1 MFIDPSVSSTSVLN
15 LDAAISGVLLE
26 HELSESQPSISISA
40 WVKLDR
46 YTSVTPTIYA
56 QIKTNNNT
64 WDEGYLETTDVLS
77 PDIWY
82 KIAMSYDNA
91 TGIFTIYINDE
102 IAATTTL
109 SGDLDISAFTPQ
121 LGFTD
126 LDHCEYSIKEL
137 IFYDSVQTLAELEA
151 TSNLLKEPT
160 EDMISVWLFN
170 EGTGTVTY
178 DLVDSYE
185 GTLINCTWGTLET
198 IGIYPKI
205 TRVLNSSSTQI
216 FVQNDDIFEIG
227 DTIYILNPTDTSTVN
242 TNTVSAIS
250 SNIITLGSSLDIVD
264 TNLIAIK
271 DYCIAINPELNI
283 DDITYSFNIFNYYNT
298 SNPEIFLAIKSDIT
312 KTVTITISNIKY
324 KMNELL
330 TKEVTDD
337 FSIFRYELLDGG
349 MLQPYYKEANIFFD
363 ISTKIDANALFIEE
377 FSGMALF
384 NDYTFTTIKLETW
397 INIQEAE
404 ATSVYLFGQLETT
417 LTSFED
423 SYLESTTPLSLNTWY
438 HIALTYS
445 ADGYMRLYLNG
456 EEDSSILLDGDINND
471 KNIVLG
477 IAGTSDYTA
486 IYDEIKLWSNG
497 DPVENIYTKLYG
509 TEEDLL
515 GYYELDTGSGII
527 LEDSSINENDGFI
540 IGSEYSWEASLIDF
554 TYPFYNYYTKA
565 LYKNKLLRD
574 RYVFKPKDFSSY
586 EYIKTYNDIT
596 RLRMYPDL
604 YETRVDELSM
614 YEYDV
619 TTITD
624 IESFFYNN
632 IELYKI
638 NHATENDIK
647 LITINIDDIEYRVT
661 LAGINIDDTISKYA
675 DKLLAFV
682 FDTGLIYIYI
692 PPYFKYR
699 LDEVTIY
706 EV

>member
-46 YTSVTPTIYA
+46 YTSATPTIYA
-56 QIKTNNNT
+56 QIKTDNNT
-64 WDEGYLETTDVLS
+64 WDEGYLEITDVLS

-82 KIAMSYDNA
+82 KIAMSYDNV

-283 DDITYSFNIFNYYNT
+283 DDITYSFNLFNYYNT

-330 TKEVTDD
+330 TKEVTDA

-363 ISTKIDANALFIEE
+363 ISTKIDANALFIGES
-377 FSGMALF
+377 SGMALF

-423 SYLESTTPLSLNTWY
+423 SYLESITPLSLNTWY
-438 HIALTYS
+438 HIALTYGV
-445 ADGYMRLYLNG
+445 DGYMRLYLNG
-456 EEDSSILLDGDINND
+456 EEDSSILLDGDINNN

-515 GYYELDTGSGII
+515 GYYELDTGSGTI

-554 TYPFYNYYTKA
+554 TYPFDNYYTKA

-638 NHATENDIK
+638 NYATENDIK
-647 LITINIDDIEYRVT
+647 LITINIDNIEYRVT

>member
-40 WVKLDR
+40 WIKLDR

-56 QIKTNNNT
+56 QIKTDNNT

-185 GTLINCTWGTLET
+185 GTLINCTWDTLET

-250 SNIITLGSSLDIVD
+250 NNIITLGSSLDIVD

-283 DDITYSFNIFNYYNT
+283 DDITYSFNLFNYYNT

-423 SYLESTTPLSLNTWY
+423 SYLESITPLSLNTWY
-438 HIALTYS
+438 HIALTYGV
-445 ADGYMRLYLNG
+445 DGYMRLYLNG
-456 EEDSSILLDGDINND
+456 EEDSSILLDGDINNN

-554 TYPFYNYYTKA
+554 TYPFDNYYTKA

-604 YETRVDELSM
+604 YETRIDELSM

-638 NHATENDIK
+638 NYATENDIK
-647 LITINIDDIEYRVT
+647 LITINIDNIEYRVT

>member
-56 QIKTNNNT
+56 QIKTDNNT
-64 WDEGYLETTDVLS
+64 WDEGYLEITDVLS

-283 DDITYSFNIFNYYNT
+283 DDITYSFNLFNYYNT

-423 SYLESTTPLSLNTWY
+423 SYLESITPLSLNTWY
-438 HIALTYS
+438 HIALTYGV
-445 ADGYMRLYLNG
+445 DGYMRLYLNG
-456 EEDSSILLDGDINND
+456 EEDSSILLDGDINNN

-515 GYYELDTGSGII
+515 GYYELDTGSGTI

-554 TYPFYNYYTKA
+554 TYPFDNYYTKA

-604 YETRVDELSM
+604 YETRIDELSM

-638 NHATENDIK
+638 NYATENDIK
-647 LITINIDDIEYRVT
+647 LITINIDNIEYRVT